1 MKLVSLV
8 GGSVTATGSCLG
20 LMKRRQ
26 SEAHPECRFASEEQ
40 LTEGS
45 WGAWWEDGP
54 QEDFKWE
61 RLKKERGLV
70 VIGKRRESGMGGFGF
85 NELQW

>member
-1 MKLVSLV
+1 
-8 GGSVTATGSCLG
+8 
-20 LMKRRQ
+20 MKRRQ

-54 QEDFKWE
+54 QEDLKWE
-61 RLKKERGLV
+61 RMKKQRGLLVIERGGSQGWEGLDLTSC
-70 VIGKRRESGMGGFGF
+70 SG
-85 NELQW
+85 